1 MSSVDA
7 THLDLRVLGAV
18 QLLRDGSSVG
28 IGGPKQRGVLAMLV
42 LAERQPVS
50 VARLIDGIWGP
61 EPPVGARGVI
71 HTYIAELRRALGSTW
86 RSALQTVGDGYRLQL
101 PTDAT
106 DLERFGDLASCA
118 RDRVSDGDLSRARQL
133 LTDAIAESRGEPLGD
148 LTDLPFAGPA
158 QLRLTELVTNARE
171 EALEID
177 LALGNAGSA
186 SVELSR
192 LVAEQPYR
200 ERLWELLALARHQHG
215 RQVEAL
221 DAISRARRLLRDE
234 MGIVPNPRLAQI
246 ELAILR
252 QEPTEGFLTIR
263 GSVEHHERVRTL
275 ASVPA
280 PEPQP
285 EDPPSRPPTVREG
298 RQGVARHV
306 GRHAA
311 VVILVAVAVAV
322 VVVLTMVLRNRPGP
336 APIAA
341 AGHVGAVNASS
352 GELLASI
359 ELGRSIV
366 GIVVGEDH
374 VFATEA
380 SGRVIVQIDPRR
392 RIVTRSFALDGEP
405 WRPRTAHA
413 DVFVPIGAG
422 KVARLDTTTGL
433 VEQPI
438 EPLGTNPGRV
448 EIVDVG
454 DRAWAIGTNGDIGVL
469 DESGGAVVPHTLP
482 VGVQRV
488 VADDRI
494 VWAVTDERLV
504 ELVSLSPRDVLSRAT
519 LRGTGVDITV
529 GLDSVWV
536 VTADDNRLWR
546 ADRNTGEVLGTL
558 TLPATPS
565 GVVTTND
572 TVWVSTAS
580 GQLLAIDAAGERIT
594 KTIDLEQPIATI
606 AYGHSTIWVGF
617 V

>member
-1 MSSVDA
+1 
-7 THLDLRVLGAV
+7 
-18 QLLRDGSSVG
+18 
-28 IGGPKQRGVLAMLV
+28 MLV
-42 LAERQPVS
+42 LAERQPVN

-71 HTYIAELRRALGSTW
+71 HTYVAELRRALGPTW

-101 PTDAT
+101 PTGAI

-118 RDRVSDGDLSRARQL
+118 RDKVSDGDLSGARQL
-133 LTDAIAESRGEPLGD
+133 LADAIVESRGEPLSD
-148 LTDLPFAGPA
+148 LNDLPFAGPA
-158 QLRLTELVTNARE
+158 QVRLTELVTNARE

-177 LALGNAGSA
+177 LVLGHAGSA

-252 QEPTEGFLTIR
+252 QEPTDGFLTIG
-263 GSVEHHERVRTL
+263 GSVENHEPVRTV
-275 ASVPA
+275 ASVPT
-280 PEPQP
+280 PGPQSD
-285 EDPPSRPPTVREG
+285 DPPSRPRTVQEG
-298 RQGVARHV
+298 RQRGARHA
-306 GRHAA
+306 GRRAA
-311 VVILVAVAVAV
+311 LVILVAV
-322 VVVLTMVLRNRPGP
+322 VVVLAMVLRNRTGP
-336 APIAA
+336 APFAA
-341 AGHVGAVNASS
+341 PGHVGAVNASS

-380 SGRVIVQIDPRR
+380 SGRVIVQIDPKR

-405 WRPRTAHA
+405 WRPRTARA

-422 KVARLDTTTGL
+422 KVARLDTISGL
-433 VEQPI
+433 VEQPL

-448 EIVDVG
+448 EVVEVG

-469 DESGGAVVPHTLP
+469 DESGAAVRAHTLP
-482 VGVQRV
+482 VGLQRV

-504 ELVSLSPRDVLSRAT
+504 ELVSLSPRDVLTRAT
-519 LRGTGVDITV
+519 MRGTGVDVTV

-565 GVVTTND
+565 GVVTTDD

-617 V
+617 E